1 MLPIILNALVP
12 IFFVLLLGYLAGR
25 LKRLDNTRVAEMNV
39 LVMEFALPCAL
50 FIGTFHTPRAV
61 LIDRWPV
68 VVVLGVGMLI
78 IYGITYLL
86 QRRVFGLN
94 TQEAAVQTLTTSL
107 PNYASCG
114 LPLVAAVFGPSQTVL
129 VAISI
134 ACGATI
140 VSPLTLT
147 LLELGKPGGNPS
159 GAGAGVLIG
168 RAMRHALTRPI
179 VAAPILGVVLA
190 LLGVTLPAF
199 SDKLLGSSL
208 DLLGRAAGGIALFLT
223 GLILSS
229 QRFEF
234 SGNVLASVL
243 LKNIVHPLVA
253 FGIVKLLPVPPDIAR
268 AAVVISA
275 IPSGFFGVLFGLRY
289 GVQSRVAGS
298 TLIAS
303 SLLSALTLA
312 AAIYLTGS

>member
-25 LKRLDNTRVAEMNV
+25 LKRLDNTRFVEMNV

-50 FIGTFHTPRAV
+50 FNGTFHTPRAV

-68 VVVLGVGMLI
+68 VVVLGLGMLI
-78 IYGITYLL
+78 IYGVTYFL

-94 TQEAAVQTLTTSL
+94 IQEAAVQTLTTSL

-147 LLELGKPGGNPS
+147 LLELGKPGGNP
-159 GAGAGVLIG
+159 GGVGAGVLVG

-208 DLLGRAAGGIALFLT
+208 DLLGRAAGGVALFLT

-234 SGNVLASVL
+234 SPNVFASVL
-243 LKNIVHPLVA
+243 LKNIIHPLVA

-268 AAVVISA
+268 AAIIISA

-303 SLLSALTLA
+303 SVLGALTLA